1 MRSGEEHS
9 FKTAVEKRLVANRA
23 SREEWEA
30 WTEAWA
36 HGGGDPDGGKM
47 RQEFVDAAADSLG
60 GGGVCVACGSGSAG
74 SSWGWQ
80 MEHR

>member
-9 FKTAVEKRLVANRA
+9 FKTAVERRLVADRA
-23 SREEWEA
+23 SLEEWET
-30 WTEAWA
+30 WTTAWA
-36 HGGGDPDGGKM
+36 HGNDDPDGGEM
-47 RQEFVDAAADSLG
+47 RQWFVDAAADLWD
-60 GGGVCVACGSGSAG
+60 GGVCVACRSGSAG